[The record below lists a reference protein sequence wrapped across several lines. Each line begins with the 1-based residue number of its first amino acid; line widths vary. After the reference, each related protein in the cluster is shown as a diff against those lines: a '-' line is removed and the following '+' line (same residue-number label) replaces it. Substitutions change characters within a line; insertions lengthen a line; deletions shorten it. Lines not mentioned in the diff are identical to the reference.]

1 MSDVSPM
8 TNKLDLPVVLSRSEI
23 LGPLAA
29 LLVVYL
35 VFCWLSPSSF
45 AGAANLEL
53 ILRQSTIVGLVSL
66 GMTIVIIAGGIDLS
80 IGSVVAL
87 STVVIASLLNAGFG
101 PVLAA
106 TGGIAVGALSGL
118 ANGFMIARF
127 KVVPFIATLVSLL
140 VLRGIAKG
148 LAHEQKVDAPL
159 TWLNE
164 LLARLDS
171 TSAWQLVP
179 AGVWLFLLMAALV
192 ALMLRYS
199 RLGLHVFAVGSNVK
213 TALLCGINVERV
225 ELWVYSLCG
234 AFAGLAGLMQFS
246 RLTVGDPTV
255 ASGLELDAIAAVV
268 IGGASLKG
276 GRGSVAGTIIGALL
290 MAVLRAGCTQIGLA
304 NWIQE
309 IVTGLIIL
317 AAMGV
322 DRLRYRQA

>member
-1 MSDVSPM
+1 MAW
-8 TNKLDLPVVLSRSEI
+8 RRREI

-29 LLVVYL
+29 LLAVYL

-53 ILRQSTIVGLVSL
+53 ILRQTTIVGLVSL

-80 IGSVVAL
+80 IGSAVAL
-87 STVVIASLLNAGFG
+87 STVVIASLLNAGISPIF
-101 PVLAA
+101 AA
-106 TGGIAVGALSGL
+106 LGGIAVGALAGL
-118 ANGFMIARF
+118 ANGLMVARL

-148 LAHEQKVDAPL
+148 IAHEQKVDAPL

-171 TSAWQLVP
+171 VAAWQLVP

-276 GRGSVAGTIIGALL
+276 GRGSVLGTIIGALL

-317 AAMGV
+317 AAVGF
-322 DRLRYRQA
+322 DRLRYRQS